1 MERSSLSGL
10 LLEDLVTVHALE
22 ALIIALVVGKSS
34 VSDAIH
40 VEDAKDIGNGLGKM
54 IKLKKR
60 MKDQGWV

>member
-22 ALIIALVVGKSS
+22 ALMFTLEAGKSS

-40 VEDAKDIGNGLGKM
+40 VEDAKDIRKGLGKM
-54 IKLKKR
+54 IKLKK
-60 MKDQGWV
+60 K